1 MVHRLSWEEVLL
13 STLTEP
19 SLMDGGI
26 FDGVFDVSRHL
37 GVKHASSAKKTN
49 HRAGDGGD
57 NQEKHHHGDGPV
69 LIFVIEGRA

>member
-19 SLMDGGI
+19 SLMDGRI
-26 FDGVFDVSRHL
+26 FDRVFDVSHHL
-37 GVKHASSAKKTN
+37 GVQNASSAKETN

-57 NQEKHHHGDGPV
+57 DQ
-69 LIFVIEGRA
+69 